1 MSLAGR
7 LVSKRV
13 MGKASFAHILDG
25 DGQIQLYFKRDV
37 LGDEPYAEF
46 KKYDIGDIIGVTGEV
61 FVTHMGETTVNV
73 TSVKLLSK
81 SLLPLPEKF
90 HGLTN
95 TDLRYRQRYVDL
107 IVNPEVKSV
116 FVKRSMVL
124 REIRNFLDEKRLS
137 RGRNPRSAQHRGRRK
152 RKAVHYAPQ
161 HARYRYVPSYCSRT
175 LS

>member
-1 MSLAGR
+1 MAENDVRNNEQQEDLSELIKVRRDKLRDLQDAGKDPFREVRFEKTAMSKEIVDNFEKYEGKTVSLAGR

-95 TDLRYRQRYVDL
+95 TDLRYRQR
-107 IVNPEVKSV
+107 
-116 FVKRSMVL
+116 
-124 REIRNFLDEKRLS
+124 
-137 RGRNPRSAQHRGRRK
+137 
-152 RKAVHYAPQ
+152 
-161 HARYRYVPSYCSRT
+161 
-175 LS
+175 